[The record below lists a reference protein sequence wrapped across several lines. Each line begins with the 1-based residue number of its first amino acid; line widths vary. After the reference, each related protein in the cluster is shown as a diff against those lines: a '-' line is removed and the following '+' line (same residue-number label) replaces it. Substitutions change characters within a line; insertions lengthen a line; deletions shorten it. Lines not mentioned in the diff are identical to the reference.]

1 MVDLGTWE
9 SDPLPLFI
17 EGVEGV
23 MRPSEYE
30 KLLPGAIAQIAFI
43 PKYTQVKTTAN
54 IMKTSFATIIQE
66 IIVLKKPLAPTSQ
79 PAADAPSHSVVCT
92 FILSEEK
99 G

>member
-1 MVDLGTWE
+1 
-9 SDPLPLFI
+9 
-17 EGVEGV
+17 
-23 MRPSEYE
+23 MRASEYE

-79 PAADAPSHSVVCT
+79 PAADAPRT
-92 FILSEEK
+92 LSRAPSFSPK
-99 G
+99 KKAKIN